1 MRFNVVTSLITVF
14 LTVPSANAVRAL
26 TPGDLDPGF
35 GTAGV
40 ALADFENESNSAMAV
55 QADGKIV
62 CVGSASTG
70 GLDDN
75 VAVTRF
81 NADGTLDTGFGAA
94 GLVETDLGSA
104 WDHGRAV
111 AIQSDGKIVVAA
123 MTLTTSSDI
132 AVVRYLTN
140 GDLDPSF
147 GTGGMVITDISGAT
161 SEEPSSIAIQ
171 SDGKIVVGGW
181 ITPTTYWDFGV
192 LRYTTS
198 GELDV
203 SFGADGV
210 VTTDMNGGHERIT
223 SLAIQSDGKIVAVG
237 YAAQDTSGANTDF
250 AVARYTVDGDL
261 DTSFGGVG
269 FVTTAILSWNESAW
283 AMSLQSDGKILAAGR
298 VCFDSLCH
306 TKNVAI
312 VRFLSTGGIDT
323 TFGTSGIEI
332 TDIPGTG
339 DQAYGVAASPSGVI
353 VAAGTVVASGKKDF
367 FVACYD
373 EHGSLDTGFGG
384 SGIVTTDVNSDNDS
398 ATSVVLTNG
407 GVLVGGTAYNLVEY
421 NNDFAVVRY
430 HGIDVFYDGF
440 ESGGCAEWS
449 SAQTACQ

>member
-1 MRFNVVTSLITVF
+1 MRFNVSTPLIMVLFTV
-14 LTVPSANAVRAL
+14 LSANAVRAL

-40 ALADFENESNSAMAV
+40 ALADFENEASRAMAV

-70 GLDDN
+70 GLNDN

-81 NADGTLDTGFGAA
+81 NANGTLDTGFGAA

-104 WDHGRAV
+104 FDHGQAV
-111 AIQSDGKIVVAA
+111 AIQSDGRIVVAA
-123 MTLTTSSDI
+123 RTITTSSNI

-140 GDLDPSF
+140 GALDPSF

-171 SDGKIVVGGW
+171 SDGKIVVGGM

-192 LRYTTS
+192 LRYTTN
-198 GELDV
+198 GQLDV
-203 SFGADGV
+203 SFGNNGV
-210 VTTDMNGGHERIT
+210 VTTDMNGGNERIT

-269 FVTTAILSWNESAW
+269 FVTAAILPWNESAW

-298 VCFDSLCH
+298 VCLDSQCS

-312 VRFLSTGGIDT
+312 VRFLSTGGLDA
-323 TFGTSGIEI
+323 TFGTTGVAI

-339 DQAYGVAASPSGVI
+339 DWAYGVAASPGGVI
-353 VAAGTVVASGKKDF
+353 VAAGTVVVSGKYDF

-373 EHGSLDTGFGG
+373 EHGSLDTDFGG

-398 ATSVVLTNG
+398 ANSVVLTNG
-407 GVLVGGTAYNLVEY
+407 GVLVGGNAFNLVEH
-421 NNDFAVVRY
+421 NHDFAVVRY

-440 ESGGCAEWS
+440 ESGNTSAWS
-449 SAQTACQ
+449 AAVP